1 MAVFHFEIKSDRRK
15 CGKQT
20 SALQHVKYINREGPY
35 QDADERELIKMP
47 AENIIT
53 GPELHEHA
61 PGRELL
67 LYSSP
72 FGVIK
77 QDDSGIRVSRNA
89 STQTVAIALEVA
101 KRLYGNALELRG
113 QERFQQQAVTASMEY
128 VRISNTLCCRSGW
141 SQLEHIVCCCLVCYS
156 YTRCRSN
163 CTNQDVHSPVF

>member
-15 CGKQT
+15 GGKQT

-47 AENIIT
+47 AENVIT

-77 QDDSGIRVSRNA
+77 QDDSGIHANCRHCSGSSQATLRQCFGVARPGTLPAAGSCGLQSASPGHPVSIQASSRSRNTKDKGA
-89 STQTVAIALEVA
+89 RA
-101 KRLYGNALELRG
+101 
-113 QERFQQQAVTASMEY
+113 
-128 VRISNTLCCRSGW
+128 
-141 SQLEHIVCCCLVCYS
+141 
-156 YTRCRSN
+156 
-163 CTNQDVHSPVF
+163 

>member
-15 CGKQT
+15 GGKQT

-35 QDADERELIKMP
+35 QDADERELIRMP
-47 AENIIT
+47 AENVIT
-53 GPELHEHA
+53 GPELQEHA

-113 QERFQQQAVTASMEY
+113 QERFQQQAVAAS
-128 VRISNTLCCRSGW
+128 
-141 SQLEHIVCCCLVCYS
+141 SQLHLDIHFQSQLHQEAVTRKIKEQEHERRILVQS
-156 YTRCRSN
+156 QN
-163 CTNQDVHSPVF
+163 LWDE